1 MQRRASSVKSGRG
14 FLLNDNTALAAR
26 KMQRRGTTDIEREP
40 GLQKKPRRK
49 AGPKS
54 TFSLSRAQSRTCSG
68 YAEARKRLLKTNE
81 PFDEGERL
89 RTVVGI
95 AGQLRLHRGRG
106 IFRPD
111 RTVVGEKRRH
121 PFDALVTLVVGRHE
135 DFQRDMERRLLV
147 GR

>member
-68 YAEARKRLLKTNE
+68 YAEARKRREKTNVFVKPSAE
-81 PFDEGERL
+81 SNLFRLCRGERTKNEIQPEL
-89 RTVVGI
+89 PI
-95 AGQLRLHRGRG
+95 AYEVERSRKKETERCANTAPSGRLT
-106 IFRPD
+106 PA
-111 RTVVGEKRRH
+111 TYLSKY
-121 PFDALVTLVVGRHE
+121 
-135 DFQRDMERRLLV
+135 
-147 GR
+147 